1 MKKMK
6 IQGRTALVLAA
17 LIGVSSLG
25 MGSIGILGG
34 QGLRARMAQG
44 RQVWPTRADQ
54 VMALEENQGKGLVID
69 DADEGWFRQVKNLKA
84 NPKWFWTINSG
95 RMQAFLHKHGLDE
108 KSFEK
113 KYHTT
118 VQKVL
123 DQYADELVSE
133 EDLEDLMK
141 RQFFGPYEGE
151 DYMLSL
157 SRALQASG
165 YSYYA
170 QFNLMDWSADYSN
183 IYGLTPEAD
192 PMAEWRMNPIQY
204 VTIQTNPDGSAAG
217 EDGEA
222 GEASGESQRSNRRT
236 RQTEASEETT
246 VTETS
251 ATAAEEPAT
260 GEENQEEPTAPSAVE
275 SQGEAGES
283 EAQSGPTTI
292 PADNTPT
299 RRRRGTAT
307 KATEEVTPSESATQA
322 TQPAGN

>member
-17 LIGVSSLG
+17 LLGVSSLG
-25 MGSIGILGG
+25 MAFSGTLGG
-34 QGLRARMAQG
+34 QRLQARMVQG

-54 VMALEENQGKGLVID
+54 VVALEENKGKGLVID
-69 DADEGWFRQVKNLKA
+69 EVDEGWFRQVKNLKA
-84 NPKWFWTINSG
+84 NPKWFWTINAG
-95 RMQAFLHKHGLDE
+95 RMKAFLHKHGLDE
-108 KSFEK
+108 KSFEE
-113 KYHTT
+113 KYKTT
-118 VQKVL
+118 VEKVL
-123 DQYADELVSE
+123 SQYAEELVSE

-157 SRALQASG
+157 SRALQATG

-170 QFNLMDWSADYSN
+170 QFNLMDWSTDYSN
-183 IYGLTPEAD
+183 IYGLTAEAD
-192 PMAEWRMNPIQY
+192 PMAEWTMNPVQY
-204 VTIQTNPDGSAAG
+204 VLQTNPDGSAAG
-217 EDGEA
+217 EDGDQ
-222 GEASGESQRSNRRT
+222 GESQRTNRRT
-236 RQTEASEETT
+236 RQTDASGEATATETT

-251 ATAAEEPAT
+251 ESVT

-275 SQGEAGES
+275 SQGS
-283 EAQSGPTTI
+283 EEQSGPTTI
-292 PADNTPT
+292 PTDNTPT

-307 KATEEVTPSESATQA
+307 QTTEEAAPSESATQA